1 MEDMIIKT
9 VEDLE
14 NFEEE
19 FIEQGRRGIIKLT
32 VPVLNIN
39 EWFAAKPSYYALLL
53 GMTDT
58 QLENIVYYA
67 DSVVAESK
75 LDAFQA
81 GQILDAKEFAE
92 YEKLSEED
100 KAKVRILQGAEA
112 VDFLIS
118 SIDLKAKRA
127 EARETEISCMQE
139 LERLWARYDE
149 MGGDD
154 ILHNLDNRILSAEP
168 DENGEVNL
176 EMTDEEAAVDE
187 VKAAIQAA
195 RTKLEEARCILTA
208 VARIRTKGLQNL
220 IVKEITLFPVDMKG
234 IMRHAHREMPYATY
248 DIKHQYMRTINRN
261 ERVGKLI
268 SIGAPE
274 IILRNEKRMLQ
285 EYVDCLI
292 HNGARGL
299 PYMVE
304 RNDERC
310 PAASLTDLLLRNT
323 KLV

>member
-1 MEDMIIKT
+1 MEDMMIKT

-19 FIEQGRRGIIKLT
+19 FIEQGRRGIIKLA

-53 GMTDT
+53 GMTDQ
-58 QLENIVYYA
+58 QLERIVYYA
-67 DSVVAESK
+67 SPVVAESN

-112 VDFLIS
+112 VEFLIS

-154 ILHNLDNRILSAEP
+154 ILHNLDNRILSGRALPGSEAIS
-168 DENGEVNL
+168 
-176 EMTDEEAAVDE
+176 EM
-187 VKAAIQAA
+187 
-195 RTKLEEARCILTA
+195 
-208 VARIRTKGLQNL
+208 
-220 IVKEITLFPVDMKG
+220 
-234 IMRHAHREMPYATY
+234 
-248 DIKHQYMRTINRN
+248 
-261 ERVGKLI
+261 
-268 SIGAPE
+268 
-274 IILRNEKRMLQ
+274 
-285 EYVDCLI
+285 
-292 HNGARGL
+292 
-299 PYMVE
+299 
-304 RNDERC
+304 
-310 PAASLTDLLLRNT
+310 
-323 KLV
+323 